1 MATAKTGIE
10 VQTPDEILGLASRID
25 ASSAS
30 RVIVSA
36 LPGCGKTL
44 LAKEL
49 SRLWG
54 VEVLPSVP
62 ALPSGKVVVDSIGP
76 VAPRLPEGAEQLV
89 IAARPGDLAGL
100 ASDALR
106 RDTLLVTSAD
116 LFLPPEVSAFGWP
129 MVADALTRGLS
140 RAAVVGWIRDAL
152 MNALSPGAMD
162 LLIAACR
169 AGPLAEDRILPAF
182 APSLPE
188 LAPLPDRLADGNDA
202 LGPLLREALSASAAS
217 RGALALMEQAGDPA
231 RAIREAAL
239 SGHRR
244 QAVAMLARHGGMHLP
259 HLAGADLAGKVH
271 DAIGEGPEPV
281 VAALGFMVAVKKG
294 DTARAQHLLSKWGGP
309 RLVDFS
315 RPVPFSEEVPVE
327 LLIARGLLAVYANV
341 SDRAARLD
349 ELYDVLARLPTE
361 AHLMRGA
368 IHNTALSYYIDTG
381 AFAEAEVAAQRALTH
396 YVGAPYLC
404 FYIHL
409 HRAIMRVIEGHADK
423 ARPDLAAAQDC
434 LDATP
439 FDTPQDDRFLS
450 LLRAVVAYERGDPH
464 PMADFAQREFANFS
478 HGEIWPIIADQAMA
492 HGADALLELSGL
504 QAALDYLESWRQ
516 KGWRTRRYRVLIEQR
531 RVAVLQTAQR
541 WREARMLLEEMAGRI
556 GRIWIDSSGENLR
569 YLAAPE
575 DVTKALLWLRQ
586 QCYETP
592 RAPDIPN
599 RLAALAENRALSWRN
614 RQCVQIWQAWVARR
628 RSELPLARRLLA
640 ETITSCTAR
649 QVHAP
654 LIEER
659 IFVRPLLDDARMQ
672 AGPMKDVTPP
682 RVLRR
687 RPARRTPEGELS
699 PQEHR
704 ALMLLTEG
712 CANKDIAREMDVS
725 LPTVKFHLK
734 NLYRKLGVTNR
745 REAVNRALE
754 QDLAQP

>member
-1 MATAKTGIE
+1 M
-10 VQTPDEILGLASRID
+10 QTPDEIRALAARID
-25 ASSAS
+25 ASGTA
-30 RVIVSA
+30 RIIVSA

-44 LAKEL
+44 LAREVA
-49 SRLWG
+49 RLWG
-54 VEVLPSVP
+54 VAVSNCLPHP
-62 ALPSGKVVVDSIGP
+62 IEGMVVVDSTGP
-76 VAPRLPEGAEQLV
+76 LPSRLPEGARRLL
-89 IAARPGDLAGL
+89 IAARPGDIGGL

-106 RDTLLVTSAD
+106 RDTLLITSAD
-116 LFLPPEVSAFGWP
+116 FFLDRETSVYGWP
-129 MVADALTRGLS
+129 MVADAFERGLS
-140 RAAVVGWIRDAL
+140 RVAVLGWMREAL
-152 MNALSPGAMD
+152 TTSLSPAAMD

-169 AGPLAEDRILPAF
+169 AGPLLDAKIPAGYG
-182 APSLPE
+182 AALPE
-188 LAPLPDRLADGNDA
+188 LAPLMDRLSDA
-202 LGPLLREALSASAAS
+202 GDPLAALLREALSELPATGSS
-217 RGALALMEQAGDPA
+217 LALMEKAGDPA
-231 RAIREAAL
+231 RAIRETAMV
-239 SGHRR
+239 GHRR
-244 QAVAMLARHGGMHLP
+244 RAIAMLERHGGMHLP
-259 HLAGADLAGKVH
+259 HLAGADLAGKIH
-271 DAIGEGPEPV
+271 EAIGEGPEPA
-281 VAALGFMVAVKKG
+281 VATLGFMVAVKKG
-294 DTARAQHLLSKWGGP
+294 DTARAQHLLAKWGGP

-315 RPVPFSEEVPVE
+315 RPVPLAEDVPVE
-327 LLIARGLLAVYANV
+327 LLIARGLLAVYANAA
-341 SDRAARLD
+341 DRAARLD
-349 ELYDVLARLPTE
+349 ELYALLARLPTE
-361 AHLMRGA
+361 ANLMRGA

-396 YVGAPYLC
+396 YEGARYLC

-592 RAPDIPN
+592 RAPEIPN

-614 RQCVQIWQAWVARR
+614 RQCVLIWQAWVARR

-687 RPARRTPEGELS
+687 RPARRPPEGELS

-745 REAVNRALE
+745 REAVSRALE
-754 QDLAQP
+754 QNLTQP